1 MNFLKKI
8 KSISN
13 FIILFYLF
21 SGCGRIENIENL
33 NQPPR
38 LLFNG
43 VDSSDVVRD
52 SVKIS
57 LKNDRKL
64 YDFTLLLKDA
74 NQNIEELNY
83 KILAGKGN
91 LYQDNQLAQSNV
103 LFINSAYLV
112 FLAYEPFVPGQHVL
126 EFIVIDEFNLQETL
140 SIELTAFNNL
150 IPIARFSINTPDH
163 PVDPLERLI
172 DASESYD
179 QDLKFG
185 GGVVAFEYSFLG
197 KRVLSEKDKISVIF
211 PSAYN
216 YEITLRVVDTDGA
229 WSEKLTAWVNKS
241 SLAK

>member
-1 MNFLKKI
+1 MNFLKQI
-8 KSISN
+8 KTISN
-13 FIILFYLF
+13 YIILFYLF
-21 SGCGRIENIENL
+21 SGCGRIETIENL
-33 NQPPR
+33 NEPPR

-43 VDSSDVVRD
+43 VDSSRMVRD

-57 LKNDRKL
+57 LKNDQRL

-74 NQNIEELNY
+74 NQNIASLNY

-91 LYQDNQLAQSNV
+91 LYRDNQLV
-103 LFINSAYLV
+103 EGDTLLINSEYLV
-112 FLAYEPFVPGQHVL
+112 SLSYEPFEPGQHVL
-126 EFIVIDEFNLQETL
+126 EFNVVDEFNLHETL
-140 SIELTAFNNL
+140 SIELTAFNNI

-179 QDLKFG
+179 QDQKFG

-211 PSAYN
+211 PSSYN
-216 YEITLRVVDTDGA
+216 YEITLRVVDADGA
-229 WSEKLTAWVNKS
+229 WSEKLTDWVNKS